1 MGKVV
6 EIGIANIKGNQIQKV
21 NKVEALKGKGL
32 QNDRKFSENNQ
43 KKRQV
48 TLIEI
53 ENINH
58 FNNISNTNI
67 HPVDFR
73 RNIITENV
81 RLNELVGKEFF
92 VGNIKLKGHD
102 LCRPCKY
109 LQDKLKQNNF
119 VKEFLHTGGLRCE
132 ILTSGKINVGDI
144 IKQKND

>member
-32 QNDRKFSENNQ
+32 KNDRKYSENNQ

-132 ILTSGKINVGDI
+132 NLTSGKINVGDI